1 MDRWI
6 GYEKPTDR
14 CPDRCA
20 DRQIGTS
27 AQASHG
33 FEQMRRDVQAFLDT
47 IYTGVEKKSNV
58 DCFNTDNPFRK
69 T

>member
-14 CPDRCA
+14 CTDRCA

-33 FEQMRRDVQAFLDT
+33 FEQMRRDVQALLDT
-47 IYTGVEKKSNV
+47 TYTKVEKKV
-58 DCFNTDNPFRK
+58 QC
-69 T
+69 